1 MLSNYYTPSPHD
13 KQYYCPKGNPLLL
26 SKGVGN
32 VKTRRVIMALLLTF
46 TLFQSLIVVS
56 GCTSVRQK
64 FDDGKRYFLTEV
76 VRW

>member
-1 MLSNYYTPSPHD
+1 
-13 KQYYCPKGNPLLL
+13 
-26 SKGVGN
+26 
-32 VKTRRVIMALLLTF
+32 MALLFTF